1 MALTSIEP
9 VGGAYPTPPLIP
21 REVAKASGFNFLPPG
36 TLRLYDAKKW
46 ALYYNALHDVSIIVM
61 DAGRKWSIRP
71 VPGRMGINMA
81 SGVMATKPC
90 CQED

>member
-9 VGGAYPTPPLIP
+9 LGQPYSIPPQIP
-21 REVAKASGFNFLPPG
+21 REVSKAQGFNFLPLG
-36 TLRLYDAKKW
+36 TERVYDGRKW
-46 ALYYNALHDVSIIVM
+46 ALYYNALHDISIIVV

-71 VPGRMGINMA
+71 VPGRMGVNMVR
-81 SGVMATKPC
+81 GVMATKPC